1 MGWKCIGTGKWYTRN
16 IAEQD
21 VDKIGQCVEERFRFK
36 NLIKKKGN
44 SHDLEPLRQ
53 KVSDYVLK
61 NRIKPKEQIKY
72 TEKIKVLGK
81 RLHGKISQ

>member
-44 SHDLEPLRQ
+44 SHDLEPLR
-53 KVSDYVLK
+53 
-61 NRIKPKEQIKY
+61 
-72 TEKIKVLGK
+72 
-81 RLHGKISQ
+81 